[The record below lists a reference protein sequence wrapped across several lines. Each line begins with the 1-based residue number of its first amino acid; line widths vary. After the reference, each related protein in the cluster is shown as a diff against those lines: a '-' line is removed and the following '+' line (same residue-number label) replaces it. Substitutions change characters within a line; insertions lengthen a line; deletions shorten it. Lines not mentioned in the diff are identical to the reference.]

1 MPGTTSQSEKPMA
14 IDSRRGASLLIVAHG
29 ERGGAGEDRL
39 TKDLVERLATRGRFE
54 AVAAGFIRS
63 RPSVSEAHDGLP
75 DGPVRVYPLFMSDG
89 YYVATAI
96 PRDLGIGD
104 DGRDRRGR
112 PITILRPLGLHP
124 RLPAM
129 IADLAA
135 AGTVA
140 AALEPHATTVL
151 LVAHGSTKDDASRQ
165 AALAVASEIGMEG
178 RFAGVETAFL
188 EESPFVDDA
197 LRAVPGPAVVV
208 GLFVGEGM
216 HGGED
221 LPQAVENCSRDDVV
235 LGEPLG
241 RSDALIALICEDAEH
256 GHMAL
261 SEAADAGIG

>member
-1 MPGTTSQSEKPMA
+1 MPETTSQSEKSAA
-14 IDSRRGASLLIVAHG
+14 INPRHSASLLIVAHG

-39 TKDLVERLATRGRFE
+39 TKDLVERLGNRGRFE

-63 RPSVSEAHDGLP
+63 RPSVSEARDGLP
-75 DGPVRVYPLFMSDG
+75 EGPVRVYPLFMSAG

-104 DGRDRRGR
+104 DGRDGRGR
-112 PITILRPLGLHP
+112 PITILRSLGLHP
-124 RLPAM
+124 RLPAI

-135 AGTVA
+135 VGASA
-140 AALEPHATTVL
+140 AALEAPATTVL
-151 LVAHGSTKDDASRQ
+151 LVAHGSSKDDASRQ
-165 AALAVASEIGMEG
+165 AAVAVATEIEREG
-178 RFAGVETAFL
+178 RFARVETAFL
-188 EESPFVDDA
+188 EEPPFIDDA
-197 LRAVPGPAVVV
+197 LRTVPGPAVVV

-221 LPQAVENCSRDDVV
+221 LPRAVEKSGRDDVV

-241 RSDALIALICEDAEH
+241 RSDALIALICEDAEQ

>member
-1 MPGTTSQSEKPMA
+1 MPATTSQSGKAA
-14 IDSRRGASLLIVAHG
+14 ITPRRGASLLIVAHG

-39 TKDLVERLATRGRFE
+39 TKDLVERLGNRGRFE

-63 RPSVSEAHDGLP
+63 RPSLSEARDGLP

-96 PRDLGIGD
+96 PRDLGIGE
-104 DGRDRRGR
+104 DGRDGRGR
-112 PITILRPLGLHP
+112 AITVMRSLGLHP

-135 AGTVA
+135 AGASA
-140 AALEPHATTVL
+140 ADLEVRATTVL
-151 LVAHGSTKDDASRQ
+151 LVAHGSSKDDASRQ
-165 AALAVASEIGMEG
+165 AALAVATEIEREG

-188 EESPFVDDA
+188 EEPPFLDEA
-197 LRAVPGPAVVV
+197 LRTVPGPAVVI

-221 LPQAVENCSRDDVV
+221 LPRAVERCGRDEVV

-241 RSDALIALICEDAEH
+241 RSDALIALICEDAEQ